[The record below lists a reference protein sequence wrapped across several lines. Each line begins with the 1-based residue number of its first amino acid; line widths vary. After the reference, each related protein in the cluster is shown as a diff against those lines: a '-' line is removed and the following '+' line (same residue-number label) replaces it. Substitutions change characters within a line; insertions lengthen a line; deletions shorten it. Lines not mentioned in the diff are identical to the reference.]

1 MRFSVLVGALVLA
14 SCFQQAD
21 ANSSCLAERD
31 LALNTAQIQ
40 AFGATRNFPSLPLKA
55 NEYVLTF
62 DDGPWRAT
70 TPSLLKVLKDA
81 CVHGT
86 FFMLGRYA
94 DKMSPI
100 VKDIVAEGHTLGS
113 HGYDHIPMVG
123 MAPDVSIDEIRRGKL
138 AVEEAAG
145 PGQRD
150 FLFRFPDNVETPELI
165 AQARS
170 LGLTVAS
177 YDFSPA
183 DWRGDPPAVTLARFA
198 KLLQEHDRGV
208 IVMHDRQP
216 NTVLFLPMALDML
229 RARHAVI
236 VRLRPY

>member
-1 MRFSVLVGALVLA
+1 MTRWIFASVLALSFGFA
-14 SCFQQAD
+14 PA
-21 ANSSCLAERD
+21 AAGPCLAERD
-31 LALNTAQIQ
+31 MAINTAEVA
-40 AFGATRNFPSLPLKA
+40 AFGSTRNFPTLPLKA

-70 TPSLLKVLKDA
+70 TPSLLKILKDT

-94 DKMSPI
+94 DKMAPL

-113 HGYDHIPMVG
+113 HGYDHTAMVS
-123 MAPDVSIDEIRRGKL
+123 MPPDVSLDEIRRGKN
-138 AVEEAAG
+138 AVEWAAG

-150 FLFRFPDNVETPELI
+150 LLFRFPDNVETPELI

-183 DWRGDPPAVTLARFA
+183 DWRGDDPAVTLARFK
-198 KLLQEHDRGV
+198 KLIQEHDRGV

-216 NTVLFLPMALDML
+216 NTVLFLPFALDAL

-236 VRLRPY
+236 VRLRPS